1 MICPTSP
8 PRWHPRRLTHR
19 REPESLT
26 KRKDSGDT
34 VTEPTIDASAQA
46 GGVVPTVFTHRQIM
60 VILSGLMTGMLLAA
74 LDQTIVSTALPTIVG
89 DLGGLQHLS
98 WVVTAY
104 LLASTASTPLYGK
117 ISDLYGRKPVFRFA
131 IIVFLIGSA
140 LAGLSTQMWELIAAR
155 GIQGLGA
162 GGLMALAFAII
173 GDVIPPRERGR
184 YQGYFGAVFALSSVA
199 GPLLGG
205 FFVEH
210 LSWHWIFFINIP
222 LGLVALV
229 VTDRA
234 LHGLRHVRR
243 EHSIDYTGAV
253 LLITGVS
260 SLLLGLVRGR
270 EVGWTSPEIIG
281 WLGIGLILSATFVW
295 WESRATEPILPLRLF
310 GNRIFSVSTAIG
322 IANGF
327 AMFGA
332 IVFLPVYLQIV
343 RGVSPTQSGLELLP
357 LMVGLLVASVVSG
370 RRITTTGRYKRFPIA
385 GTAIT
390 ALGLASLSTLGADTP
405 YWRTSLFMLTLGI
418 GIGLVMQVIVL
429 AMQNSVNP
437 RDMGVATSSATFFR
451 SLGGTF
457 GTALFG
463 TVLAN
468 RLASEMAARLPP
480 SALHGV
486 NPGQLTGSPQVI
498 AALPP
503 AVRGPVIS
511 SFVSALSTVFV
522 SAVPIVLVAFALT
535 WFLKEITLRGRDDN
549 ATEMVETSAS
559 I

>member
-1 MICPTSP
+1 
-8 PRWHPRRLTHR
+8 
-19 REPESLT
+19 
-26 KRKDSGDT
+26 
-34 VTEPTIDASAQA
+34 VTEPTIDKPAQV
-46 GGVVPTVFTHRQIM
+46 GGVVPTIFTHRQIM

-131 IIVFLIGSA
+131 IVVFLIGSA
-140 LAGLSTQMWELIAAR
+140 LAGLSTQMWELIGAR
-155 GIQGLGA
+155 AIQGLGA

-184 YQGYFGAVFALSSVA
+184 YQGYFGAVFAVSSVA

-222 LGLVALV
+222 LGIIALV

-234 LHGLRHVRR
+234 LHGLRHIRR
-243 EHSIDYTGAV
+243 EHSIDYLGAV
-253 LLITGVS
+253 LLVTGVS
-260 SLLLGLVRGR
+260 TLLLGMVNGGGA
-270 EVGWTSPEIIG
+270 GWTSPEIIG
-281 WLGIGLILSATFVW
+281 LLGGGLVLSGTFIW
-295 WESRATEPILPLRLF
+295 WESHAAEPILPLRLF
-310 GNRIFSVSTAIG
+310 HNRIFSVSSGIG
-322 IANGF
+322 FSIGF

-332 IVFLPVYLQIV
+332 IVFLPLYLQIV

-357 LMVGLLVASVVSG
+357 LMAGLFTASVISG

-390 ALGLASLSTLGADTP
+390 AAGLALLSTLGSDTP
-405 YWRTSLFMLTLGI
+405 YWRTALFMLTLGV

-429 AMQNSVNP
+429 AMQNSVDP

-463 TVLAN
+463 TILTN
-468 RLASEMAARLPP
+468 RLASELAQRLPAA
-480 SALHGV
+480 ALHGV
-486 NPGQLTGSPQVI
+486 NTSQLTGSPQVI

-503 AVRGPVIS
+503 AVREPVIS
-511 SFVSALSTVFV
+511 SFVAALSTVFE
-522 SAVPIVLVAFALT
+522 SAVPVVLLAFALT
-535 WFLKEITLRGRDDN
+535 WFLQEIKLRGHDDT
-549 ATEMVETSAS
+549 AVEQVEPAVS

>member
-1 MICPTSP
+1 VTDPAIDT
-8 PRWHPRRLTHR
+8 
-19 REPESLT
+19 PEQL
-26 KRKDSGDT
+26 
-34 VTEPTIDASAQA
+34 
-46 GGVVPTVFTHRQIM
+46 GGVVPTRFTHRQIM
-60 VILSGLMTGMLLAA
+60 VILTGLMTGMLLAA

-140 LAGLSTQMWELIAAR
+140 LAGLSTQMWQLIGAR
-155 GIQGLGA
+155 GVQGLGA

-184 YQGYFGAVFALSSVA
+184 YQGYFGAVFAVSSVA

-222 LGLVALV
+222 LGIIALV

-234 LHGLRHVRR
+234 LHGLKHIRR
-243 EHSIDYTGAV
+243 EHSIDYLGAALLV
-253 LLITGVS
+253 AAVTTLLI
-260 SLLLGLVRGR
+260 GLINGR
-270 EVGWTSPEIIG
+270 DFGWTSPGILG
-281 WLGIGLILSATFVW
+281 LLGIGIVLSAAFVW
-295 WESRATEPILPLRLF
+295 WESRAAEPILPLRLF
-310 GNRIFSVSTAIG
+310 RNRIFSVSSAIG
-322 IANGF
+322 FSIGF

-357 LMVGLLVASVVSG
+357 LMVGLLVASIVSG
-370 RRITTTGRYKRFPIA
+370 RRITTTGRYKRFPIV

-390 ALGLASLSTLGADTP
+390 AVGLSLLSTLGADTP
-405 YWRTSLFMLTLGI
+405 YWRTALFMLTLGV

-463 TVLAN
+463 TILAN
-468 RLASEMAARLPP
+468 RLASELAQRLPA
-480 SALHGV
+480 SALKGV
-486 NPGQLTGSPQVI
+486 NPGQLTGSPKVI
-498 AALPP
+498 GALPP
-503 AVRGPVIS
+503 SVREPVVS
-511 SFVSALSTVFV
+511 SFVSALSTVFE
-522 SAVPIVLVAFALT
+522 SAVPIVLLAFVLT
-535 WFLKEITLRGRDDN
+535 WFLKEIKLRGHDDTD
-549 ATEMVETSAS
+549 AEHMEPAAS

>member
-1 MICPTSP
+1 MT
-8 PRWHPRRLTHR
+8 
-19 REPESLT
+19 
-26 KRKDSGDT
+26 D
-34 VTEPTIDASAQA
+34 PTIDVSPQP
-46 GGVVPTVFTHRQIM
+46 GGVVPTQFTHRQIL
-60 VILSGLMTGMLLAA
+60 VILFGLMTGMLLAA

-117 ISDLYGRKPVFRFA
+117 ISDLYGRKPIFRFA

-140 LAGLSTQMWELIAAR
+140 MSGLSTQMWELIVAR

-162 GGLMALAFAII
+162 GGLMSLAFAII

-184 YQGYFGAVFALSSVA
+184 YQGYFGAVFAVSSVA

-222 LGLVALV
+222 LGIVALV

-243 EHSIDYTGAV
+243 EHSIDYFGAV
-253 LLITGVS
+253 LLVAGVTI
-260 SLLLGLVRGR
+260 LLLGLVNGGDA
-270 EVGWTSPEIIG
+270 GWTSAQTIALLAG
-281 WLGIGLILSATFVW
+281 GLVLSVAFVL
-295 WESRATEPILPLRLF
+295 WEARAAEPILPLRLF
-310 GNRIFSVSTAIG
+310 RNRIFSVSSGIGFAI
-322 IANGF
+322 GF

-390 ALGLASLSTLGADTP
+390 AVGLALLSTLGASTP
-405 YWRTSLFMLTLGI
+405 YWRTALFMLTLGV
-418 GIGLVMQVIVL
+418 GIGLVMQVMVL

-451 SLGGTF
+451 SMGGTF
-457 GTALFG
+457 GTAIFG

-468 RLASEMAARLPP
+468 RLASELAQRLPAG
-480 SALHGV
+480 ALHGI
-486 NPGQLTGSPQVI
+486 NPSQLTGSPQVI
-498 AALPP
+498 AALPHG
-503 AVRGPVIS
+503 VRGPVIS
-511 SFVSALSTVFV
+511 SFVSALNTVFV
-522 SAVPIVLVAFALT
+522 SAVPIVLIAFALT
-535 WFLKEITLRGRDDN
+535 WFLQEITLRGHTGDA
-549 ATEMVETSAS
+549 ATEPVEPAGV

>member
-1 MICPTSP
+1 MT
-8 PRWHPRRLTHR
+8 
-19 REPESLT
+19 
-26 KRKDSGDT
+26 D
-34 VTEPTIDASAQA
+34 PTIDSPAQL
-46 GGVVPTVFTHRQIM
+46 GGVVPTRFTHRQIM

-140 LAGLSTQMWELIAAR
+140 LAGLSTQMWQLIGAR

-184 YQGYFGAVFALSSVA
+184 YQGYFGAVFAVSSVA

-222 LGLVALV
+222 LGIVALV

-243 EHSIDYTGAV
+243 EHSIDYLGAG
-253 LLITGVS
+253 LLVAGVTT
-260 SLLLGLVRGR
+260 LLLGLVNGGDA
-270 EVGWTSPEIIG
+270 GWASAQT
-281 WLGIGLILSATFVW
+281 IGLLGGGLLLSAVFLL
-295 WESRATEPILPLRLF
+295 WEARAVEPILPLRLF
-310 GNRIFSVSTAIG
+310 RNRIFSVSSGIG
-322 IANGF
+322 FSIGF

-357 LMVGLLVASVVSG
+357 LMAGLFAASVGSG
-370 RRITTTGRYKRFPIA
+370 RRITTTGRYRRFPIA

-390 ALGLASLSTLGADTP
+390 AAGLALLSTLGADTS
-405 YWRTSLFMLTLGI
+405 YWRTALFMLTLGV

-451 SLGGTF
+451 SMGGTF
-457 GTALFG
+457 GTAIFG

-468 RLASEMAARLPP
+468 RLASELAQRLPAA
-480 SALHGV
+480 ALHGV
-486 NPGQLTGSPQVI
+486 NTSQLTGSPQVI
-498 AALPP
+498 AALPA

-511 SFVSALSTVFV
+511 SFVAALSTVFE
-522 SAVPIVLVAFALT
+522 SAVPVVLVAFALT
-535 WFLKEITLRGRDDN
+535 WFLQEITLRGHDDT
-549 ATEMVETSAS
+549 AVEQVEPAVS

>member
-1 MICPTSP
+1 
-8 PRWHPRRLTHR
+8 
-19 REPESLT
+19 
-26 KRKDSGDT
+26 
-34 VTEPTIDASAQA
+34 
-46 GGVVPTVFTHRQIM
+46 
-60 VILSGLMTGMLLAA
+60 
-74 LDQTIVSTALPTIVG
+74 
-89 DLGGLQHLS
+89 
-98 WVVTAY
+98 
-104 LLASTASTPLYGK
+104 LYGK

-131 IIVFLIGSA
+131 IVVFLIGSA

-155 GIQGLGA
+155 GVQGLGA

-184 YQGYFGAVFALSSVA
+184 YQGYFGAVFAVSSVA

-222 LGLVALV
+222 LGIIALV

-243 EHSIDYTGAV
+243 EHSIDYLGAV
-253 LLITGVS
+253 LLVTGVS
-260 SLLLGLVRGR
+260 TLLLGMVNGGDA
-270 EVGWTSPEIIG
+270 GWTSPEIIG
-281 WLGIGLILSATFVW
+281 LLGAGIVLSGTFLW
-295 WESRATEPILPLRLF
+295 WESHAAEPILPLRLF
-310 GNRIFSVSTAIG
+310 HNRIFSVSSGIG
-322 IANGF
+322 FSIGF

-332 IVFLPVYLQIV
+332 IVFLPLYLQIV

-357 LMVGLLVASVVSG
+357 LMAGLFTASVISG

-390 ALGLASLSTLGADTP
+390 AVGLALLSTLGSDTP
-405 YWRTSLFMLTLGI
+405 YWRTALFMLTLGV

-429 AMQNSVNP
+429 AMQNSVEP
-437 RDMGVATSSATFFR
+437 SDMGVATSSATFFR

-468 RLASEMAARLPP
+468 RLASELAQRLPTGAMQGINP
-480 SALHGV
+480 S
-486 NPGQLTGSPQVI
+486 QLTGSPQVI
-498 AALPP
+498 AALPQ

-511 SFVSALSTVFV
+511 SFVSSLSLVFV

-535 WFLKEITLRGRDDN
+535 WFLKEIKLRGRDEK
-549 ATEMVETSAS
+549 ATEMVEPAAS

>member
-1 MICPTSP
+1 
-8 PRWHPRRLTHR
+8 
-19 REPESLT
+19 
-26 KRKDSGDT
+26 
-34 VTEPTIDASAQA
+34 VTEPTADAVVVPDAPQQP
-46 GGVVPTVFTHRQIM
+46 GGVVVTRFTHRQIM

-131 IIVFLIGSA
+131 IVVFLVGSA
-140 LAGLSTQMWELIAAR
+140 LAGFSTQMWQLIGAR

-184 YQGYFGAVFALSSVA
+184 YQGYFGAVFGIASVA

-205 FFVEH
+205 FFVDN

-222 LGLVALV
+222 LGIVALL

-234 LHGLRHVRR
+234 LQGLKHVRR
-243 EHSIDYTGAV
+243 EHSIDYAGAV
-253 LLITGVS
+253 LLVAAVC
-260 SLLLGLVRGR
+260 SLLLGMVRGR
-270 EVGWTSPEIIG
+270 EAGWSSPEIVG
-281 WLGIGLILSATFVW
+281 WLGAGVILTVVFLW

-310 GNRIFSVSTAIG
+310 RNRIFSVSSGIG
-322 IANGF
+322 FSIGF
-327 AMFGA
+327 AMFGG

-357 LMVGLLVASVVSG
+357 LMLGLLLASIGSG
-370 RRITTTGRYKRFPIA
+370 RRITTTGRYKRFPIM
-385 GTAIT
+385 GTAVT
-390 ALGLASLSTLGADTP
+390 AVALALLSTLASDTP
-405 YWRTSLFMLTLGI
+405 YWRTALFMFTLGV

-429 AMQNSVNP
+429 AMQNSVDP

-451 SLGGTF
+451 TLGGTF

-463 TVLAN
+463 TILAN
-468 RLASEMAARLPP
+468 RLASQLAERLPA
-480 SALHGV
+480 SALKGID
-486 NPGQLTGSPQVI
+486 PAQLTGSPQVI
-498 AALPP
+498 AALPQE
-503 AVRGPVIS
+503 VRGPVIT
-511 SFVSALSTVFV
+511 SFVSALSTVFL
-522 SAVPIVLVAFALT
+522 SAVPIVLLAFALT
-535 WFLKEITLRGRDDN
+535 WFLKEITLRGHDDP
-549 ATEMVETSAS
+549 VEKPAEPVRS

>member
-1 MICPTSP
+1 
-8 PRWHPRRLTHR
+8 
-19 REPESLT
+19 
-26 KRKDSGDT
+26 
-34 VTEPTIDASAQA
+34 VTDPTIDSPAQL

-140 LAGLSTQMWELIAAR
+140 LAGLSTQMWQLIGAR

-162 GGLMALAFAII
+162 GGLMSLAFAII

-184 YQGYFGAVFALSSVA
+184 YQGYFGAVFAISSVA

-222 LGLVALV
+222 LGIIALV

-243 EHSIDYTGAV
+243 EHSIDYLGAA
-253 LLITGVS
+253 LLVAGVS
-260 SLLLGLVRGR
+260 TLLLGLVNGGDA
-270 EVGWTSPEIIG
+270 GWTSAQTVSL
-281 WLGIGLILSATFVW
+281 LGGGFVLSVTFVW
-295 WESRATEPILPLRLF
+295 WESRAAEPILPLRLF
-310 GNRIFSVSTAIG
+310 RNRIFSVSSGIGFAI
-322 IANGF
+322 GF

-332 IVFLPVYLQIV
+332 IVFLPLYLQIV

-357 LMVGLLVASVVSG
+357 LMAGLFTASVGSG
-370 RRITTTGRYKRFPIA
+370 RRITTTGRYKRFPII
-385 GTAIT
+385 GTAVT
-390 ALGLASLSTLGADTP
+390 AVGLGLLSTLGSDTP
-405 YWRTSLFMLTLGI
+405 YWRTALFMLTLGA
-418 GIGLVMQVIVL
+418 GIGLVMQVMVL
-429 AMQNSVNP
+429 AMQNSVDP

-451 SLGGTF
+451 SMGGTF
-457 GTALFG
+457 GTAIFG

-468 RLASEMAARLPP
+468 RLASELAQRLPAG
-480 SALHGV
+480 ALHGV
-486 NPGQLTGSPQVI
+486 NPSQLTGSPQVI
-498 AALPP
+498 EALPA

-511 SFVSALSTVFV
+511 SFVSALSTVFE
-522 SAVPIVLVAFALT
+522 SAVPVVLLAFALT
-535 WFLKEITLRGRDDN
+535 WFLQEIKLRGHDHT
-549 ATEMVETSAS
+549 ATEQVEPAVS

>member
-1 MICPTSP
+1 VTKPT
-8 PRWHPRRLTHR
+8 
-19 REPESLT
+19 
-26 KRKDSGDT
+26 
-34 VTEPTIDASAQA
+34 VDAPAQL
-46 GGVVPTVFTHRQIM
+46 GGVVPTRFTHRQIM

-140 LAGLSTQMWELIAAR
+140 LAGLSTQMWQLIGAR

-162 GGLMALAFAII
+162 GGLMSLAFAII

-184 YQGYFGAVFALSSVA
+184 YQGYFGAVFAVSSVA

-222 LGLVALV
+222 LGIVALV

-243 EHSIDYTGAV
+243 EHSIDYLGAG
-253 LLITGVS
+253 LLVAGVS
-260 SLLLGLVRGR
+260 TLLLGLVNGGDA
-270 EVGWTSPEIIG
+270 GWASTQT
-281 WLGIGLILSATFVW
+281 IGLLGGGLVLSAAFLL
-295 WESRATEPILPLRLF
+295 WEARAAEPILPLRLF
-310 GNRIFSVSTAIG
+310 RNRIFSVSSGIGFAI
-322 IANGF
+322 GF

-357 LMVGLLVASVVSG
+357 LMVGLLIASVGSG
-370 RRITTTGRYKRFPIA
+370 RRITTTGRYKRFPII
-385 GTAIT
+385 GTAVT
-390 ALGLASLSTLGADTP
+390 AVALGLLATLGADTP
-405 YWRTSLFMLTLGI
+405 YWRTALFMLTLGA
-418 GIGLVMQVIVL
+418 GIGLVMQVMVL
-429 AMQNSVNP
+429 AMQNSVDP

-451 SLGGTF
+451 SMGGTF
-457 GTALFG
+457 GTAIFG

-468 RLASEMAARLPP
+468 RLASELAQRLPAA
-480 SALHGV
+480 ALHGV
-486 NPGQLTGSPQVI
+486 NTSQLTGSPQVI
-498 AALPP
+498 EALPA

-511 SFVSALSTVFV
+511 SFVSALGTVFI
-522 SAVPIVLVAFALT
+522 SAVPVVLLAFALT
-535 WFLKEITLRGRDDN
+535 WFLQEIKLRGHVD
-549 ATEMVETSAS
+549 SAAEQAEPAGS

>member
-1 MICPTSP
+1 VTQPTSGTP
-8 PRWHPRRLTHR
+8 
-19 REPESLT
+19 
-26 KRKDSGDT
+26 
-34 VTEPTIDASAQA
+34 AQL
-46 GGVVPTVFTHRQIM
+46 GGVVPTQFTHRQIL

-89 DLGGLQHLS
+89 DLGGLEHLS

-140 LAGLSTQMWELIAAR
+140 LAGLSTQMWELIGAR
-155 GIQGLGA
+155 AIQGLGA
-162 GGLMALAFAII
+162 GGLMSLAFAII

-184 YQGYFGAVFALSSVA
+184 YQGYFGAVFAISSVA

-222 LGLVALV
+222 LGIVALI

-234 LHGLRHVRR
+234 LHGLKHVRR
-243 EHSIDYTGAV
+243 EHSIDYPGAA
-253 LLITGVS
+253 LLVVGVTC
-260 SLLLGLVRGR
+260 LLLGLVQGGDS
-270 EVGWTSPEIIG
+270 GWSSPVT
-281 WLGIGLILSATFVW
+281 LGLLFSGLVISVAFLW
-295 WESRATEPILPLRLF
+295 WETRAVEPILPLRLF
-310 GNRIFSVSTAIG
+310 RNRIFSVSSGIG
-322 IANGF
+322 FVIGF

-343 RGVSPTQSGLELLP
+343 RHVSPTKSGLELLP
-357 LMVGLLVASVVSG
+357 LMVGLLVASITSG
-370 RRITTTGRYKRFPIA
+370 LRITATGRYKRFPVA

-390 ALGLASLSTLGADTP
+390 AVALGLLSTLGADTP
-405 YWRTSLFMLTLGI
+405 YWRTALYMLTLGV

-429 AMQNSVNP
+429 AMQNSVDP

-451 SLGGTF
+451 SMGGTF
-457 GTALFG
+457 GTAIFG

-468 RLASEMAARLPP
+468 QLASQLAERLPAA
-480 SALHGV
+480 ALHGV
-486 NPGQLTGSPQVI
+486 NPSQLTGSPQVI
-498 AALPP
+498 AALPA
-503 AVRGPVIS
+503 AVREPVIS
-511 SFVSALSTVFV
+511 SFVAALSTVFLT
-522 SAVPIVLVAFALT
+522 AVPVVLVAFVLT
-535 WFLKEITLRGRDDN
+535 LFLKEIKLRTNTDSAN
-549 ATEMVETSAS
+549 EVVEPAGA

>member
-1 MICPTSP
+1 VTDATIHAPE
-8 PRWHPRRLTHR
+8 LT
-19 REPESLT
+19 
-26 KRKDSGDT
+26 
-34 VTEPTIDASAQA
+34 
-46 GGVVPTVFTHRQIM
+46 GGVVPTTFTHRQIL
-60 VILSGLMTGMLLAA
+60 VILFGLMTGMLLAS

-131 IIVFLIGSA
+131 IVVFLIGSA
-140 LAGLSTQMWELIAAR
+140 LAGLSTQMGQLIAAR

-162 GGLMALAFAII
+162 GGLMSLAFAII

-184 YQGYFGAVFALSSVA
+184 YQGYFGAVFAVSSVA

-205 FFVEH
+205 FFVDH
-210 LSWHWIFFINIP
+210 LSWHWIFYINIP
-222 LGLVALV
+222 LGIVALV

-234 LHGLRHVRR
+234 LRGLRHVRR
-243 EHSIDYTGAV
+243 EHSIDYVGAALMV
-253 LLITGVS
+253 AAVS

-270 EVGWTSPEIIG
+270 DAGWTSAEI
-281 WLGIGLILSATFVW
+281 LGYLGAGVLLSVAFVW

-310 GNRIFSVSTAIG
+310 HNRIFSVANGIGFAI
-322 IANGF
+322 GF

-357 LMVGLLVASVVSG
+357 LMGGLFVSSVSSG

-385 GTAIT
+385 GTALT
-390 ALGLASLSTLGADTP
+390 ALGLALLSTLGADTP
-405 YWRTSLFMLTLGI
+405 YWRVAMYMVTLGL
-418 GIGLVMQVIVL
+418 GIGLVMQVLVL
-429 AMQNSVNP
+429 AIQNSVDR

-451 SLGGTF
+451 SMGGTF
-457 GTALFG
+457 GTAIFG

-468 RLASEMAARLPP
+468 QLASQMAERLPAA
-480 SALHGV
+480 ALHGIS
-486 NPGQLTGSPQVI
+486 PASLTGSPQVI

-503 AVRGPVIS
+503 AVRGTVIDA
-511 SFVSALSTVFV
+511 FVSALSTVFV
-522 SAVPIVLVAFALT
+522 TAVPVVLVAFVLT
-535 WFLKEITLRGRDDN
+535 WFLKEITLRGHHDV
-549 ATEMVETSAS
+549 AAEVMEAPAG

>member
-1 MICPTSP
+1 
-8 PRWHPRRLTHR
+8 
-19 REPESLT
+19 
-26 KRKDSGDT
+26 
-34 VTEPTIDASAQA
+34 VTEPTIDAAPQPGA
-46 GGVVPTVFTHRQIM
+46 VPALFTHRQIM

-89 DLGGLQHLS
+89 DLGGLEHLS

-140 LAGLSTQMWELIAAR
+140 LAGLSTQMWQLIAAR
-155 GIQGLGA
+155 GVQGLGA

-184 YQGYFGAVFALSSVA
+184 YQGYFGAVFAVSSVA

-222 LGLVALV
+222 LGIIALV

-243 EHSIDYTGAV
+243 EHSIDYLGAV
-253 LLITGVS
+253 LMVAAVTT
-260 SLLLGLVRGR
+260 LLLGMVNGR
-270 EVGWTSPEIIG
+270 EAGWASPEIIG
-281 WLGIGLILSATFVW
+281 LLGAGIVLGGTFLW
-295 WESRATEPILPLRLF
+295 WETRAAEPVLPLRLF
-310 GNRIFSVSTAIG
+310 RNRIFSVSSGIG
-322 IANGF
+322 FSIGF

-343 RGVSPTQSGLELLP
+343 RGVSPTRSGLELLP
-357 LMVGLLVASVVSG
+357 LMAGLLVASVVSG
-370 RRITTTGRYKRFPIA
+370 RRISTTGRYKRFPIA

-390 ALGLASLSTLGADTP
+390 AVGLALLSTLGSDTP
-405 YWRTSLFMLTLGI
+405 YWRTALFMLTLGA

-429 AMQNSVNP
+429 AMQNSVDS

-463 TVLAN
+463 TILAN
-468 RLASEMAARLPP
+468 RLASELAQRLPAA
-480 SALHGV
+480 ALHGV
-486 NPGQLTGSPQVI
+486 NAGQLTGSPKVI
-498 AALPP
+498 AALPA
-503 AVRGPVIS
+503 AVREPVIA
-511 SFVSALSTVFV
+511 SFVSALSTVFE
-522 SAVPIVLVAFALT
+522 SAVPVVLLAFVLT
-535 WFLKEITLRGRDDN
+535 WFLREIKLRDHHDS
-549 ATEMVETSAS
+549 AVEQAEPAISL
-559 I
+559 

>member
-1 MICPTSP
+1 
-8 PRWHPRRLTHR
+8 
-19 REPESLT
+19 
-26 KRKDSGDT
+26 
-34 VTEPTIDASAQA
+34 VTDPTIDTPEQL
-46 GGVVPTVFTHRQIM
+46 GGVVPTRFTHRQIM
-60 VILSGLMTGMLLAA
+60 VILTGLMTGMLLAA

-131 IIVFLIGSA
+131 IVVFLIGSA
-140 LAGLSTQMWELIAAR
+140 LAGLSTQMWELIGAR
-155 GIQGLGA
+155 AIQGLGA

-184 YQGYFGAVFALSSVA
+184 YQGYFGAVFAVSSVA

-222 LGLVALV
+222 LGIIALV

-234 LHGLRHVRR
+234 LHGLKHIRR
-243 EHSIDYTGAV
+243 EHSIDYLGAV
-253 LLITGVS
+253 LLVAGVS
-260 SLLLGLVRGR
+260 TLLLGMVNGG
-270 EVGWTSPEIIG
+270 EAGWTSPEIIG
-281 WLGIGLILSATFVW
+281 LLASGLALSVTFLW
-295 WESRATEPILPLRLF
+295 WETRATEPILPLRLF
-310 GNRIFSVSTAIG
+310 RNRIFSVSSGIG
-322 IANGF
+322 FSIGF

-332 IVFLPVYLQIV
+332 IVFLPLYLQIV

-357 LMVGLLVASVVSG
+357 LMAGLFTASVISG

-390 ALGLASLSTLGADTP
+390 AVGLSLLSTLGADTP
-405 YWRTSLFMLTLGI
+405 YWRTALFMLTLGV

-429 AMQNSVNP
+429 AMQNSVDP

-463 TVLAN
+463 TILTN
-468 RLASEMAARLPP
+468 RLASELTQRLPAA
-480 SALHGV
+480 SLHGV
-486 NPGQLTGSPQVI
+486 NTSQLTGSPQVI

-503 AVRGPVIS
+503 AVREPVIS
-511 SFVSALSTVFV
+511 SFVAALSTVFE
-522 SAVPIVLVAFALT
+522 SAVPVVLLAFALT
-535 WFLKEITLRGRDDN
+535 WFLQEIKLRGHDDT
-549 ATEMVETSAS
+549 AVKQVEPAVS

>member
-1 MICPTSP
+1 
-8 PRWHPRRLTHR
+8 
-19 REPESLT
+19 
-26 KRKDSGDT
+26 
-34 VTEPTIDASAQA
+34 VTEPTIDAPAQL
-46 GGVVPTVFTHRQIM
+46 GGVVPIRFTHRQIM

-104 LLASTASTPLYGK
+104 LLASTGSTPLYGK

-140 LAGLSTQMWELIAAR
+140 LAGLSTQMWQLIGAR

-184 YQGYFGAVFALSSVA
+184 YQGYFGAVFAVSSVA

-205 FFVEH
+205 FFVDH

-222 LGLVALV
+222 LGIVALV

-234 LHGLRHVRR
+234 LHGLKHVRR
-243 EHSIDYTGAV
+243 EHSIDYLGAV
-253 LLITGVS
+253 LLVTGVTTV
-260 SLLLGLVRGR
+260 LLGMVNGR
-270 EVGWTSPEIIG
+270 DAGWTSPEIIG
-281 WLGIGLILSATFVW
+281 LLGTGIVLSVAFVW
-295 WESRATEPILPLRLF
+295 WESRAAEPLLPLRLF
-310 GNRIFSVSTAIG
+310 RNRIFSVSCGIGFAI
-322 IANGF
+322 GF

-357 LMVGLLVASVVSG
+357 LMAGLFTASVISG
-370 RRITTTGRYKRFPIA
+370 RRITTTGRYKRFPIV

-390 ALGLASLSTLGADTP
+390 AVGLGLLSTLGSNTP
-405 YWRTSLFMLTLGI
+405 YWRTALFMLTLGA

-463 TVLAN
+463 TILAN
-468 RLASEMAARLPP
+468 RLASELAQRLPAA
-480 SALHGV
+480 ALHGI
-486 NPGQLTGSPQVI
+486 NPAQLTGSPQVI

-503 AVRGPVIS
+503 GVRGAVIS
-511 SFVSALSTVFV
+511 SFVSGLSTVFA
-522 SAVPIVLVAFALT
+522 SAVPVVLLAFAIT
-535 WFLKEITLRGRDDN
+535 WFLQEIKLRGHDDT
-549 ATEMVETSAS
+549 ATEQVEPTGS

>member
-1 MICPTSP
+1 
-8 PRWHPRRLTHR
+8 
-19 REPESLT
+19 
-26 KRKDSGDT
+26 
-34 VTEPTIDASAQA
+34 VTEPTIDKPAQV
-46 GGVVPTVFTHRQIM
+46 GGVVPTIFTHRQIM

-131 IIVFLIGSA
+131 IVVFLIGSA
-140 LAGLSTQMWELIAAR
+140 LAGLSTQMWELIGAR
-155 GIQGLGA
+155 AIQGLGA

-173 GDVIPPRERGR
+173 GDVIPPRQRGR
-184 YQGYFGAVFALSSVA
+184 YQGYFGAVFAVSSVA

-222 LGLVALV
+222 LGIIALV

-243 EHSIDYTGAV
+243 EHSIDYLGAV
-253 LLITGVS
+253 LLVTGVS
-260 SLLLGLVRGR
+260 TLLLGMVNGGDA
-270 EVGWTSPEIIG
+270 GWTSPEIIG
-281 WLGIGLILSATFVW
+281 LLGGGLVLSGIFIW
-295 WESRATEPILPLRLF
+295 WESHAAEPILPLRLF
-310 GNRIFSVSTAIG
+310 HNRIFSVSSGIG
-322 IANGF
+322 FSIGF

-332 IVFLPVYLQIV
+332 IVFLPLYLQIV

-357 LMVGLLVASVVSG
+357 LMAGLFTASVISG

-390 ALGLASLSTLGADTP
+390 AAGLALLSTLGSDTP
-405 YWRTSLFMLTLGI
+405 YWRTALFMLTLGV

-429 AMQNSVNP
+429 AMQNSVDP

-463 TVLAN
+463 TILTN
-468 RLASEMAARLPP
+468 RLASELAQRLPAT
-480 SALHGV
+480 ALHGV
-486 NPGQLTGSPQVI
+486 NTSQLTGSPQVI
-498 AALPP
+498 AALPA

-511 SFVSALSTVFV
+511 SFVAALSTVFE
-522 SAVPIVLVAFALT
+522 SAVPVVLLAFALT
-535 WFLKEITLRGRDDN
+535 WFLQEITLRGHDDT
-549 ATEMVETSAS
+549 AVEQVEPAVS

>member
-1 MICPTSP
+1 
-8 PRWHPRRLTHR
+8 
-19 REPESLT
+19 
-26 KRKDSGDT
+26 
-34 VTEPTIDASAQA
+34 VTEPTIDKPAQV
-46 GGVVPTVFTHRQIM
+46 GGVVPTIFTHRQIM

-131 IIVFLIGSA
+131 IVVFLIGSA
-140 LAGLSTQMWELIAAR
+140 LSGLSTQMWELIGAR
-155 GIQGLGA
+155 AIQGLGA

-184 YQGYFGAVFALSSVA
+184 YQGYFGAVFAVSSVA

-222 LGLVALV
+222 LGIIALV

-234 LHGLRHVRR
+234 LHGLKHVRR
-243 EHSIDYTGAV
+243 EHSIDYLGAV
-253 LLITGVS
+253 LLVTGVS
-260 SLLLGLVRGR
+260 TLLLGMVNGG
-270 EVGWTSPEIIG
+270 EAGWTSPEIIG
-281 WLGIGLILSATFVW
+281 LLASGLVLAGTFLW
-295 WESRATEPILPLRLF
+295 WESHAAEPILPLRLF
-310 GNRIFSVSTAIG
+310 HNRIFSVSSGIG
-322 IANGF
+322 FSIGF

-332 IVFLPVYLQIV
+332 IVFLPLYLQIV

-357 LMVGLLVASVVSG
+357 LMAGLFTASVISG

-390 ALGLASLSTLGADTP
+390 AVGLALLSTLGSDTP
-405 YWRTSLFMLTLGI
+405 YWRTALFMLTLGV

-429 AMQNSVNP
+429 AMQNSVDP

-463 TVLAN
+463 TILTN
-468 RLASEMAARLPP
+468 RLASELAQRLPAA
-480 SALHGV
+480 ALHGV
-486 NPGQLTGSPQVI
+486 NTSQLTGSPQVI

-503 AVRGPVIS
+503 AVREPVIS
-511 SFVSALSTVFV
+511 SFVAALSTVFE
-522 SAVPIVLVAFALT
+522 SAVPVVLLAFALT
-535 WFLKEITLRGRDDN
+535 WFLQEIKLRGHDDT
-549 ATEMVETSAS
+549 AVEQVEPAVS

>member
-1 MICPTSP
+1 
-8 PRWHPRRLTHR
+8 
-19 REPESLT
+19 
-26 KRKDSGDT
+26 
-34 VTEPTIDASAQA
+34 VTEPTSDKPAQV
-46 GGVVPTVFTHRQIM
+46 GGVVPTRFTHRQIM

-131 IIVFLIGSA
+131 IVVFLIGSA
-140 LAGLSTQMWELIAAR
+140 LAGLSTQMWELIGAR
-155 GIQGLGA
+155 AIQGLGA
-162 GGLMALAFAII
+162 GGLMALALAII

-184 YQGYFGAVFALSSVA
+184 YQGYFGAVFAVSSVA

-222 LGLVALV
+222 LGIVALV

-243 EHSIDYTGAV
+243 EHSIDYLGAV
-253 LLITGVS
+253 LLVAAVS
-260 SLLLGLVRGR
+260 TLLLGLVNGGNA
-270 EVGWTSPEIIG
+270 GWTSPEIIG
-281 WLGIGLILSATFVW
+281 LLAGGLVLSGTFLW
-295 WESRATEPILPLRLF
+295 WESHAAEPILPLRLF
-310 GNRIFSVSTAIG
+310 HNRIFSVSSGIGFAI
-322 IANGF
+322 GF

-332 IVFLPVYLQIV
+332 IVFLPLYLQIV

-357 LMVGLLVASVVSG
+357 LMAGLFMASVISG

-390 ALGLASLSTLGADTP
+390 AVGLALLSTLGSDTP
-405 YWRTSLFMLTLGI
+405 YWRAALFMLTLGV
-418 GIGLVMQVIVL
+418 GIGLVMQVMVL
-429 AMQNSVNP
+429 AMQNSVDP
-437 RDMGVATSSATFFR
+437 RDMGVATSSAAFFR

-463 TVLAN
+463 TILTN
-468 RLASEMAARLPP
+468 RLASELAQRLPAA
-480 SALHGV
+480 ALHGV
-486 NPGQLTGSPQVI
+486 NTSQLTGSPQVI

-503 AVRGPVIS
+503 AVREPVIS
-511 SFVSALSTVFV
+511 SFVAALSTVFE
-522 SAVPIVLVAFALT
+522 SAVPVVLLAFVLT
-535 WFLKEITLRGRDDN
+535 WFLQEIKLRGHNDTAVDQ
-549 ATEMVETSAS
+549 VEPAVS

>member
-1 MICPTSP
+1 
-8 PRWHPRRLTHR
+8 
-19 REPESLT
+19 
-26 KRKDSGDT
+26 
-34 VTEPTIDASAQA
+34 VTEPAIETSAQL
-46 GGVVPTVFTHRQIM
+46 GGVVPTHFTHRQIL

-117 ISDLYGRKPVFRFA
+117 ISDLYGRKLVFRFA

-184 YQGYFGAVFALSSVA
+184 YQGYFGAVFAVSSVA

-222 LGLVALV
+222 LGLVALI

-243 EHSIDYTGAV
+243 EHSIDYLGAL

-270 EVGWTSPEIIG
+270 EVGWTSPEIVG
-281 WLGIGLILSATFVW
+281 WLGVGLVLSATFIW
-295 WESRATEPILPLRLF
+295 WESRAAEPILPLRLF
-310 GNRIFSVSTAIG
+310 RNRIFSVSSAIG
-322 IANGF
+322 FAIGF

-357 LMVGLLVASVVSG
+357 LMVGLLTASVVSG

-429 AMQNSVNP
+429 AMQNSVDP

-522 SAVPIVLVAFALT
+522 SAVPIVLVAFVLT

>member
-1 MICPTSP
+1 M
-8 PRWHPRRLTHR
+8 
-19 REPESLT
+19 
-26 KRKDSGDT
+26 
-34 VTEPTIDASAQA
+34 TEPTIDKPAQV
-46 GGVVPTVFTHRQIM
+46 GGVVPTIFTHRQIM

-131 IIVFLIGSA
+131 IVVFLIGSA
-140 LAGLSTQMWELIAAR
+140 LAGLSTQMWELIGAR
-155 GIQGLGA
+155 AIQGLGA

-184 YQGYFGAVFALSSVA
+184 YQGYFGAVFAVSSVA

-222 LGLVALV
+222 LGIVALV

-243 EHSIDYTGAV
+243 EHSIDYLGAG
-253 LLITGVS
+253 LLVAGVS
-260 SLLLGLVRGR
+260 TLLLGLVNGGDA
-270 EVGWTSPEIIG
+270 GWASAQT
-281 WLGIGLILSATFVW
+281 IGLLGGGLLLSAAFLL
-295 WESRATEPILPLRLF
+295 WEARAAEPILPLRLF
-310 GNRIFSVSTAIG
+310 RNRIFSVSSGIGFAI
-322 IANGF
+322 GF

-357 LMVGLLVASVVSG
+357 LMAGLFTASVISG

-390 ALGLASLSTLGADTP
+390 AVGLALLSTLGSDTP
-405 YWRTSLFMLTLGI
+405 YWRTALFMLTLGV

-429 AMQNSVNP
+429 AMQNSVDP

-463 TVLAN
+463 TILTN
-468 RLASEMAARLPP
+468 RLASELAQRLPAA
-480 SALHGV
+480 ALHGV
-486 NPGQLTGSPQVI
+486 NTSQLTGSPQVI
-498 AALPP
+498 AALPA
-503 AVRGPVIS
+503 AVREPVIS
-511 SFVSALSTVFV
+511 SFVAALSTVFE
-522 SAVPIVLVAFALT
+522 SAVPVVLLAFALT
-535 WFLKEITLRGRDDN
+535 WFLQEIKLRGHDDT
-549 ATEMVETSAS
+549 AVEQVEPAVS

>member
-1 MICPTSP
+1 M
-8 PRWHPRRLTHR
+8 
-19 REPESLT
+19 
-26 KRKDSGDT
+26 
-34 VTEPTIDASAQA
+34 TEPTIDKPAQV
-46 GGVVPTVFTHRQIM
+46 GGVVPTIFTHRQIM

-89 DLGGLQHLS
+89 DLGGLAHLS

-131 IIVFLIGSA
+131 IVVFLIGSA
-140 LAGLSTQMWELIAAR
+140 LAGLSTQMWELIGAR
-155 GIQGLGA
+155 AIQGLGA

-184 YQGYFGAVFALSSVA
+184 YQGYFGAVFAVSSVA

-222 LGLVALV
+222 LGIIALV

-243 EHSIDYTGAV
+243 EHSIDYLGA
-253 LLITGVS
+253 LLLVTGVS
-260 SLLLGLVRGR
+260 TLLLGMVNGGDA
-270 EVGWTSPEIIG
+270 GWTSPEIIG
-281 WLGIGLILSATFVW
+281 LLGGGLVLSGTFIW
-295 WESRATEPILPLRLF
+295 WESHAAEPILPLRLF
-310 GNRIFSVSTAIG
+310 HNRIFSVSSGIG
-322 IANGF
+322 FSIGF

-332 IVFLPVYLQIV
+332 IVFLPLYLQIV

-357 LMVGLLVASVVSG
+357 LMAGLFTASVISG

-390 ALGLASLSTLGADTP
+390 AAGLALLSTLGSDTP
-405 YWRTSLFMLTLGI
+405 YWRTALFMLTLGV

-429 AMQNSVNP
+429 AMQNSVDP

-463 TVLAN
+463 TILTN
-468 RLASEMAARLPP
+468 RLASELAQRLPAA
-480 SALHGV
+480 ALHGV
-486 NPGQLTGSPQVI
+486 NTSQLTGSPQVI
-498 AALPP
+498 AALPA
-503 AVRGPVIS
+503 AVREPVIS
-511 SFVSALSTVFV
+511 SFVAALSTVFE
-522 SAVPIVLVAFALT
+522 SAVPVVLLAFALT
-535 WFLKEITLRGRDDN
+535 WFLQEIKLRGHDDT
-549 ATEMVETSAS
+549 AVEQVEPAVS

>member
-1 MICPTSP
+1 VSEPT
-8 PRWHPRRLTHR
+8 
-19 REPESLT
+19 
-26 KRKDSGDT
+26 
-34 VTEPTIDASAQA
+34 TEPNVEPAVAAPAQP
-46 GGVVPTVFTHRQIM
+46 GGVVPTIFTHRQIM

-140 LAGLSTQMWELIAAR
+140 LAGLSTQMWELIGAR

-184 YQGYFGAVFALSSVA
+184 YQGYFGAVFAVSSVA

-243 EHSIDYTGAV
+243 EHSIDYLGAV
-253 LLITGVS
+253 LLVTGVS

-270 EVGWTSPEIIG
+270 EAGWTSPEIIS
-281 WLGIGLILSATFVW
+281 WLSIGLVLSATFIW
-295 WESRATEPILPLRLF
+295 WESRAVEPILPLRLF
-310 GNRIFSVSTAIG
+310 RNRIFSVSSGIGFAI
-322 IANGF
+322 GF

-357 LMVGLLVASVVSG
+357 LMVGLLIASIVSG

-390 ALGLASLSTLGADTP
+390 AVGLGLLSTLGADTP
-405 YWRTSLFMLTLGI
+405 YWRTALFMLTLGV

-429 AMQNSVNP
+429 AMQNSVEP
-437 RDMGVATSSATFFR
+437 SDMGVATSSATFFR

-468 RLASEMAARLPP
+468 RLASELAQRLPVGAMHGINP
-480 SALHGV
+480 S
-486 NPGQLTGSPQVI
+486 QLTGSPQVI
-498 AALPP
+498 AALPH

-535 WFLKEITLRGRDDN
+535 WFLQEIKLRGRDDK
-549 ATEMVETSAS
+549 ATEMVEPAAS

>member
-1 MICPTSP
+1 
-8 PRWHPRRLTHR
+8 
-19 REPESLT
+19 
-26 KRKDSGDT
+26 
-34 VTEPTIDASAQA
+34 
-46 GGVVPTVFTHRQIM
+46 M

-117 ISDLYGRKPVFRFA
+117 ISDLYGRKLVFRFA
-131 IIVFLIGSA
+131 IVVFLIGSA
-140 LAGLSTQMWELIAAR
+140 LAGLSTQMWELIGAR
-155 GIQGLGA
+155 AIQGLGA

-173 GDVIPPRERGR
+173 GDVIPPRQRGR
-184 YQGYFGAVFALSSVA
+184 YQGYFGAVFAVSSVA

-222 LGLVALV
+222 LGIIALV

-243 EHSIDYTGAV
+243 EHSIDYFGAV
-253 LLITGVS
+253 LLVTGVS
-260 SLLLGLVRGR
+260 ALLLGMVNGG
-270 EVGWTSPEIIG
+270 EAGWTSPEIIG
-281 WLGIGLILSATFVW
+281 LLGGGLVLSGTFIW
-295 WESRATEPILPLRLF
+295 WESHATEPILPLRLF
-310 GNRIFSVSTAIG
+310 HNRIFSVSSGIG
-322 IANGF
+322 FSIGF

-332 IVFLPVYLQIV
+332 IVFLPLYLQIV

-357 LMVGLLVASVVSG
+357 LMAGLFTASVISG

-390 ALGLASLSTLGADTP
+390 AAGLALLSTLGSDTP
-405 YWRTSLFMLTLGI
+405 YWQSALFMLTLGV

-429 AMQNSVNP
+429 AMQNSVDP

-463 TVLAN
+463 TILTN
-468 RLASEMAARLPP
+468 RLASELAQRLPAA
-480 SALHGV
+480 ALHGV
-486 NPGQLTGSPQVI
+486 NTSQLTGSPQVI

-503 AVRGPVIS
+503 AIREPVIS
-511 SFVSALSTVFV
+511 SFVAALSTVFE
-522 SAVPIVLVAFALT
+522 SAVPVVLLAFALT
-535 WFLKEITLRGRDDN
+535 WFLQEIKLRGHDET
-549 ATEMVETSAS
+549 AVEQVEPAVSN
-559 I
+559 